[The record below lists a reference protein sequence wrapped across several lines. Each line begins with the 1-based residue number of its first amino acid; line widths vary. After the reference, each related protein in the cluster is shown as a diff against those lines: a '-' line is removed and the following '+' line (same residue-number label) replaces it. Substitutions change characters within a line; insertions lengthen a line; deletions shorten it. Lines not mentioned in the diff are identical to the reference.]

1 MKLCLHFRQI
11 FSCDSR
17 SLGYVQDIC
26 KYTVTVV
33 LSYSTFSNLFQASSY
48 ATAVKSS
55 RGNSEQRT
63 CSFPPTIKREES
75 TQETKKCSSQT
86 FKAKRTTTRKVRF

>member
-11 FSCDSR
+11 FCCDSW
-17 SLGYVQDIC
+17 SLGYVQDIY

-48 ATAVKSS
+48 ATAAKSS
-55 RGNSEQRT
+55 RGNSEQHT
-63 CSFPPTIKREES
+63 CSFPRTIKREQS
-75 TQETKKCSSQT
+75 AQETKKVLQ
-86 FKAKRTTTRKVRF
+86 